1 MRGKI
6 GHASVDER
14 GKASGG
20 AAGDQTGK
28 EVCVRGWYSGGW
40 HTVLRPKRAEL
51 AEKSARACEAACA
64 NPNIGYDQSGR
75 NSLYAAAKEAGF
87 DLSKIGKPCECD
99 CSSLMHVCIIAGG
112 ARMAYGSNGTTTS
125 IMVREI
131 MNTGDFEKLT
141 DSKYLTTDKYLR
153 RGDILVKKGHTAMV
167 LENGAYA
174 GASAAGS
181 ATAAAPTTTYAMNLP
196 LLQRGSEGE
205 PVRALQVLLIGYG
218 YSCGAWGADGEF
230 GSATEKALLD
240 CQAAAGLPMTGKT
253 NLDTWC
259 ALLGQP
265 VEGVG

>member
-1 MRGKI
+1 MAVKI
-6 GHASVDER
+6 GHASMDER
-14 GKASGG
+14 GKAAGG
-20 AAGDQTGK
+20 TAGDQTGR
-28 EVCVRGWYSGGW
+28 EVCVRDWYSGGW

-51 AEKSARACEAACA
+51 AEKSARACEAACR
-64 NPNIGYDQSGR
+64 NPNIGYDQAGR

-87 DLSKIGKPCECD
+87 DLSKIDKPCECD

-112 ARMAYGSNGTTTS
+112 ARMAYGANGTTTS

-131 MNTGDFEKLT
+131 LNTGDYEKLT
-141 DSKYLTTDKYLR
+141 DSEYLTTERHLR

-174 GASAAGS
+174 GTSAAGS
-181 ATAAAPTTTYAMNLP
+181 AAAAAPTTTYCVNLP
-196 LLQRGSEGE
+196 LLQRGSAGE
-205 PVRALQVLLIGYG
+205 PVRALQILLIGFG
-218 YSCGAWGADGEF
+218 YSCGTLGADGEF

>member
-1 MRGKI
+1 MAIKI

-20 AAGDQTGK
+20 VAGDQTGK
-28 EVCVRGWYSGGW
+28 EVCVRSWYSGGW
-40 HTVLRPKRAEL
+40 HTVLRPKSGEL
-51 AEKSARACEAACA
+51 AEKSAKACEAACR
-64 NPNIGYDQSGR
+64 NPNIGYDQAGR
-75 NSLYAAAKEAGF
+75 NSLYAAAKAVQF
-87 DLSKIGKPCECD
+87 DLSKIDKPCECD

-112 ARMAYGSNGTTTS
+112 SRMAYGANGTTTS

-131 MNTGDFEKLT
+131 MNTGDYQKLT
-141 DSKYLTTDKYLR
+141 DSKYLTSDKYLR

-167 LENGAYA
+167 LEDGE
-174 GASAAGS
+174 
-181 ATAAAPTTTYAMNLP
+181 AAALPTVTYAVNLP
-196 LLQRGSEGE
+196 LLQRGSAGE
-205 PVRALQVLLIGYG
+205 PVRALQILLIGFG
-218 YSCGAWGADGEF
+218 YSCGTWGADGEF

-265 VEGVG
+265 AEGVG